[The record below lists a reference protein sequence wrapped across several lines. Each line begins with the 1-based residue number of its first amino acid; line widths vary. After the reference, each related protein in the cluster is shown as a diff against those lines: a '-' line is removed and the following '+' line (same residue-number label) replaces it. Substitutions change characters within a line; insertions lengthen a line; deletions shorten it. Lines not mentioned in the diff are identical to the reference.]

1 MTIYGRAGDV
11 ITLKRLADAGDVLQ
25 LEGREP
31 DQRDLAALKSL
42 SYFVVEQDD
51 GTEALHHV
59 AYLRATG
66 GAREID
72 EATDDLV
79 LRAVA
84 AAPAKHPPT
93 HVVDQAGQPYGST
106 RRCCNQCGAMVVPGM
121 IIVES
126 VAEWWGLPLER
137 RCDRSRAMEDT

>member
-11 ITLKRLADAGDVLQ
+11 VTLKRLADAGDVLQ

-31 DQRDLAALKSL
+31 DQRDLDALKSL

-51 GTEALHHV
+51 GTEALQYM

-72 EATDDLV
+72 EAVENLV
-79 LRAVA
+79 LRAIA
-84 AAPAKHPPT
+84 SAPARLPPT
-93 HVVDQAGQPYGST
+93 HVMDQTGQPYGST
-106 RRCCNQCGAMVVPGM
+106 RRCCNQCGSMAVPGM

-126 VAEWWGLPLER
+126 VAEWWDLPPER
-137 RCDRSRAMEDT
+137 RCDRSRITEAT

>member
-11 ITLKRLADAGDVLQ
+11 VTLKRLADSSDVLR

-31 DQRDLAALKSL
+31 DERDLAALKSL
-42 SYFVVEQDD
+42 SYFVVAQDD

-66 GAREID
+66 GAREIN
-72 EATDDLV
+72 EVVDDLV
-79 LRAVA
+79 LRAIA
-84 AAPAKHPPT
+84 SAPARHPPT
-93 HVVDQAGQPYGST
+93 HVVDQAGQPYGSE
-106 RRCCNQCGAMVVPGM
+106 RRCCNQCGAMATPGM

-126 VAEWWGLPLER
+126 VAEWWDLPPER
-137 RCDRSRAMEDT
+137 RCDRSRATEAP

>member
-1 MTIYGRAGDV
+1 MTVYGRAGDV
-11 ITLKRLADAGDVLQ
+11 VTLKRLADAGDVLQ

-42 SYFVVEQDD
+42 SYLVVEQDD

-72 EATDDLV
+72 GIVDGLV
-79 LRAVA
+79 LA
-84 AAPAKHPPT
+84 AIASAPARHPPT
-93 HVVDQAGQPYGST
+93 HVVDQSDQPYGSE
-106 RRCCNQCGAMVVPGM
+106 RRCCNQCGTMAVPGM

-126 VAEWWGLPLER
+126 VFEWWDLPPER
-137 RCDRSRAMEDT
+137 RCDRKEDAR

>member
-1 MTIYGRAGDV
+1 MTIYGRAGNIV
-11 ITLKRLADAGDVLQ
+11 TLKRLADAGDVLQ

-31 DQRDLAALKSL
+31 DQRDLDALKSL

-59 AYLRATG
+59 AYLRASG
-66 GAREID
+66 GSREID
-72 EATDDLV
+72 KTVDDLV

-84 AAPAKHPPT
+84 LAPARYPPT
-93 HVVDQAGQPYGST
+93 HVVDQTGQLFGSE
-106 RRCCNQCGAMVVPGM
+106 RRCCNQCGAMAVPGM

-126 VAEWWGLPLER
+126 VAEWWDLPSER
-137 RCDRSRAMEDT
+137 RCDRSRIAEAT

>member
-1 MTIYGRAGDV
+1 VTIYGRAGDV
-11 ITLKRLADAGDVLQ
+11 VTLKRLADAGDVLQ

-31 DQRDLAALKSL
+31 DQRDLTALRSL

-72 EATDDLV
+72 AIVDDLV
-79 LRAVA
+79 LA
-84 AAPAKHPPT
+84 AIAPRR
-93 HVVDQAGQPYGST
+93 ST
-106 RRCCNQCGAMVVPGM
+106 RSSMTWCWP
-121 IIVES
+121 
-126 VAEWWGLPLER
+126 
-137 RCDRSRAMEDT
+137 RSRHLRLGTRERKADDDVARVRLLRQGNRRHTRAERVA